1 MGHRTC
7 NMTSLLHHPIISSP
21 LINPRSTWWWAEVE
35 GLVCDSLGIRLG
47 LWDYR
52 GVWRH
57 AFSLW
62 LLALIH
68 TMCTQNPVHLNPED
82 NLCWGGLG
90 LPCETSRPQSR
101 FCIED
106 FDCWLHK
113 FCSFDCW
120 PHGHFTQLL
129 LCTCGGSNGYI
140 VVLYQQSP
148 WLLSESTP
156 LTSEHTSVSPTDHTL
171 TTVTVVTIESV
182 LA

>member
-1 MGHRTC
+1 MKHRTC
-7 NMTSLLHHPIISSP
+7 NMISLLHHQIISSP

-35 GLVCDSLGIRLG
+35 GVVCDSLGTRLG

-52 GVWRH
+52 GMWRH

-90 LPCETSRPQSR
+90 LPCETSRPQSK

-129 LCTCGGSNGYI
+129 LCTGCGSNGYI